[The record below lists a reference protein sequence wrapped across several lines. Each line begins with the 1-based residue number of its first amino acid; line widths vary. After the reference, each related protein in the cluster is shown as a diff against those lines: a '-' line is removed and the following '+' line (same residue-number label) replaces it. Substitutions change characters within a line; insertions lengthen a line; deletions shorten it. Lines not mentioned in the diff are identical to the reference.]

1 MMHQGKYNSVFFIGI
16 GGIGM
21 SALARYFKARGIQVF
36 GYDRVKS
43 ALTDELERLGIQIT
57 FEDQRSHVIESL
69 MPSDCLVVYT
79 PAIPAN
85 NIVLNYFTSKQFRVI
100 KRAEALGE
108 ITRSSKSIGV
118 AGTHGKSTTSCMLA
132 YLMRNSAEGCNA
144 FLGAISTNFKTN
156 FLVDEHSGF
165 SVVEADEFDRSFLF
179 LSPFAAIITTI
190 DPDHLD
196 IYGTAEKFKEGF
208 RQFAMK
214 IDPNGFLLIKEGVS
228 VGSLC
233 KQKTY
238 ALESHSADYSAYNL
252 KDTSSGCTFDFRTP
266 KGVINNVN
274 IGINGLHNAENAV
287 AALAVVSELGLDVAT
302 IASSF
307 AGFQGIKRRFER
319 IYEDEQLVYID
330 DYAHHPME
338 LKRLIESVRAM
349 YPTQHITGV
358 FQPHLFSRTKDF
370 ADGFADQLSMLDEVI
385 LLPIYPARE
394 LPIQGVD
401 SAWLLTKIKSQAK
414 SLVNP
419 SELLDLL
426 RIKQHGV
433 LLTIGA
439 GDIDRLVEPIKEM
452 LEINRSQ
459 V

>member
-1 MMHQGKYNSVFFIGI
+1 MMHQGKYNAVFFIGI

-21 SALARYFKARGIQVF
+21 SALARYFKSRGLQVF

-43 ALTDELERLGIQIT
+43 VLTDELGHLGITIT
-57 FEDQRSHVIESL
+57 FEDQCTQLIESL

-79 PAIPAN
+79 PAIPSN
-85 NIVLNYFTSKQFRVI
+85 NFILNYFTSKDFRVI

-132 YLMRNSAEGCNA
+132 YLMRNSVDGCNA
-144 FLGAISTNFKTN
+144 FLGAISTNFNTN
-156 FLVDEHSGF
+156 FLVDEHSTF

-214 IDPNGFLLIKEGVS
+214 IDPNGFLIIKEGLT

-238 ALESHSADYSAYNL
+238 ALESQSSDYSAFNV
-252 KDTSSGCTFDFRTP
+252 KDTSCGCTFDFRTP

-302 IASSF
+302 IASYF
-307 AGFQGIKRRFER
+307 KGFQGIKRRFER
-319 IYEDEQLVYID
+319 IYQDEQLVYID

-349 YPTQHITGV
+349 YPLQRITGV

-370 ADGFADQLSMLDEVI
+370 ADGFAEQLSMLDEVI

-394 LPIQGVD
+394 MPIQGVD

-419 SELLDLL
+419 SGLLDIL
-426 RIKQHGV
+426 RAKQDGV